1 MGKNIH
7 VVAHSHWDREWYF
20 TTSRSKIYLQKDL
33 EDVMSTLEAN
43 PDFTSFM
50 LDGQSCLIDDYLA
63 WKPEDRERM
72 ERLVRAGRLVV
83 GPWYTQTDQ
92 MVISAESIV
101 RNMYYGMR
109 RARELGGCMMVGY
122 VPDSFGQAGNMPQ
135 IYRGFGIDSTL
146 FWRGVSDDMAAHTD
160 FTWRGDDGTTVLASQ
175 IPNGYYIGG
184 NIPERGPLADEFWR
198 VQCMEK
204 GGGRSATDE
213 VYFPVGF
220 DQAPIRTNLP
230 ELVAARQAADPDNTY
245 RISSLEEFMADL
257 REAVDK
263 SGLEL
268 EEVSGELLVG
278 KHMRIHRSIFSSRS
292 DLKALNTQMQNYVVN
307 VMEPILLMSSA
318 LGNEYPRGAVDSIWK
333 LLFENAAHDSIG
345 SSVNDSV
352 NEDVYLR
359 YKQVRDTAV
368 NLVELHE
375 RLIVTSLERSEDL
388 HSLTVFNALPKRR
401 GGVALAKMYLPGE
414 PFSLVD
420 ERGAVVPH
428 TVVKSRDLT
437 DYVLTQ
443 TIRLDPSRPIDIPG
457 RVLEATVAVDAA
469 DVPALGFERLTLVE
483 GASGELPM
491 AELDALENEFYR
503 VTVNDDGSLRVTS
516 KADGTVYE
524 REAVLVENGDDGDSF
539 NYSPPRADLVV
550 RSTDFTPTVRIEGSP
565 IYQRA
570 LVSFDMRVPR
580 DLEERAEGRC
590 DASMPVTLE
599 VTLTK
604 GSPVI
609 GLAVHVDNTEP
620 RSHRL
625 CALFDAQIAT
635 RVNYAD
641 EQFGSIVRE
650 NVHER
655 DMALYRASVG
665 APERPEPDDPAGLPK
680 NWVQKE
686 GSWQEPPVAIEP
698 TQSYV
703 GLFGDR
709 GGLAVFPQ
717 GVREY
722 QIVDD
727 ELRSGGRGNQIC
739 LTLFRTYGFM
749 GKEDLLYR
757 PGRASGE
764 KTMETPAAQL
774 NREMTYELGLAA
786 FSGPFNGAGVASAA
800 RAFNTPLDTYE
811 YAPFLNGRLIF
822 SQMERVG
829 TESASRSFL
838 EVEGGLTLSCL
849 KRAEERPGMVMR
861 LYNGLDHEAAGATIR
876 VPGTIAHAS
885 YVDLLERDSAP
896 VAHDG
901 ATITVD
907 PIGHCKFV
915 SVYVEVTA

>member
-33 EDVMSTLEAN
+33 GDVMDTLERE
-43 PDFTSFM
+43 PEFTAFL

-63 WKPEDRERM
+63 WKPEDRPRM
-72 ERLVRAGRLVV
+72 EALVRAGRLVA

-92 MVISAESIV
+92 MVISGESIV
-101 RNMYYGMR
+101 RNLYFGIR
-109 RARELGGCMMVGY
+109 RAEELGGSMMVAY

-135 IYRGFGIDSTL
+135 IYRGFGIDTTL

-160 FTWRGDDGTTVLASQ
+160 FTWRGDDGSTVLASQ

-184 NIPERGPLADEFWR
+184 NIPEEGPLVEKFWDE
-198 VQCMEK
+198 QCMDK
-204 GGGRSATDE
+204 AGRRAATDE

-230 ELVAARQAADPDNTY
+230 QIVAARQAADPENTY
-245 RISSLEEFMADL
+245 HISSLPEFMDDL
-257 REAVDK
+257 RRAVA
-263 SGLEL
+263 ERTEPL

-292 DLKALNTQMQNYVVN
+292 DLKALNTQLQNYVVN
-307 VMEPILLMSSA
+307 VMEPILLLSSQ
-318 LGNEYPRGAVDSIWK
+318 LGNEYPRGAVDALWK
-333 LLFENAAHDSIG
+333 LMFENAAHDSIG
-345 SSVNDSV
+345 SSVNDEV

-359 YKQVRDTAV
+359 YKQVHDIAV

-375 RLIVTSLERSEDL
+375 RLIVTSLADTENR
-388 HSLTVFNALPKRR
+388 HSLTVFNALPARR
-401 GGVALAKMYLPGE
+401 SGVVTTKMYLPGGD
-414 PFSLVD
+414 FSLVAED
-420 ERGAVVPH
+420 GRRVPY
-428 TVVKSRDLT
+428 TVLAKRDLT

-443 TIRLDPSRPIDIPG
+443 TIRLDPSRPIEIPDQ
-457 RVLEATVAVDAA
+457 VLEATVAVDAS
-469 DVPALGFERLTLVE
+469 DVPALGFSRLTLV
-483 GASGELPM
+483 AGEDGEDALVPR
-491 AELDALENEFYR
+491 DALENEFYR
-503 VTVNDDGSLRVTS
+503 VSVNADGSLRVES

-524 REAVLVENGDDGDSF
+524 REAVLVESGDDGDSF

-550 RSTDFTPTVRIEGSP
+550 RSTDFEPRVEVEGSGVV
-565 IYQRA
+565 QRA
-570 LVSFDMRVPR
+570 RISFDMMVPR
-580 DLEERAEGRC
+580 DLEARAAGVCEARF
-590 DASMPVTLE
+590 PVTLE
-599 VTLTK
+599 VTLEK

-609 GLAVHVDNTEP
+609 GLSVHVDNTEP

-625 CALFDAQIAT
+625 CALFDAQLAT
-635 RVNYAD
+635 SVNYAD
-641 EQFGSIVRE
+641 EQFGSIVRD

-665 APERPEPDDPAGLPK
+665 APEEPEPDEPGGMPV

-703 GLFGDR
+703 GLFGEGR
-709 GGLAVFPQ
+709 GIAVFPQ

-727 ELRSGGRGNQIC
+727 ELHSGGRGNQIC

-749 GKEDLLYR
+749 GKENLLYR

-774 NREMTYELGLAA
+774 NHEMTYELGFATFAGA
-786 FSGPFNGAGVASAA
+786 FNEAHVADVA
-800 RAFNTPLDTYE
+800 RAFNTPLDAYE

-822 SQMERVG
+822 SQMERTG
-829 TESASRSFL
+829 TEEPERSL
-838 EVEGGLTLSCL
+838 LSVEGGLTLSCV
-849 KRAEERPGMVMR
+849 KRAEDRPGLVVR
-861 LYNGLDHEAAGATIR
+861 LYNGLEHEEAGARLTFADE
-876 VPGTIAHAS
+876 VTCAS
-885 YVDLLERDSAP
+885 YVDLLERDCAP
-896 VAHDG
+896 AEHDAH
-901 ATITVD
+901 TVTVE
-907 PIGHCKFV
+907 PVGHCRFV
-915 SVYVEVTA
+915 TVYVEL